1 MIKLIFFWD
10 CSFLVVGNYN
20 IILEAML
27 TAVFLMSMITAL
39 FIFVGDDNCN
49 FPVFGDY
56 NIILEAMLTAVFMIT
71 ALFIFV
77 GDDICSFL
85 FVGDYNIVLGFLE
98 LCWQLC
104 FSVFDAQCKARFML

>member
-1 MIKLIFFWD
+1 
-10 CSFLVVGNYN
+10 
-20 IILEAML
+20 ML
-27 TAVFLMSMITAL
+27 TVVFLMSMITAL

-104 FSVFDAQCKARFML
+104 FWCSL